1 MFLMIWLI
9 GILVLLKSLAWS
21 YFVPVFQTPDE
32 QAHFTQLSFIVEN
45 KTLLVQTSKNLSL
58 EIAITETLLGT
69 RRDDQGNNNY
79 TYHPEYKNNSL
90 IPLLPLSYR
99 TIYLGHESANYPP
112 AYYVFTVPLYLA
124 TYTQSIYWR
133 IMASRI
139 LPIIFQLFLF
149 ITAYKI
155 GQTIWEDKLR
165 SLVLAIATVFQPM
178 ISFVAAGIHPDN
190 LLNLFCSLM
199 VLISILVIKNKIKIK
214 YLLLLGILMAL
225 SVETKQTVFF
235 FLPAVFAAVIWK
247 KIGMV
252 PALGFLLLPVA
263 AFIFRWNIQ
272 YMPYVGPESPL
283 AGMDFWQYL
292 HFRLPKLAFE
302 MWPWYWGVFKWLGVT
317 LPALWMK
324 IITRIA
330 VISILGLIIKFFRE
344 KRNTLEFKILSFFV
358 ICNFSFIIYMF
369 LWDWRLMQ
377 SMGYSQGLQGRYL
390 FPAIVPQ
397 MALFLVGFWSIG
409 KLVKLEKFAVILS
422 AILMISLNI
431 GSLIF
436 VSKLY

>member
-1 MFLMIWLI
+1 M
-9 GILVLLKSLAWS
+9 
-21 YFVPVFQTPDE
+21 PVFQTPDE
-32 QAHFTQLSFIVEN
+32 QAHFAQLQWYAEN
-45 KTLLVQTSKNLSL
+45 KNLEIDRENNLSL
-58 EIAITETLLGT
+58 EVATAEEILGT
-69 RRDDQGNNNY
+69 RRDGQGNNKY
-79 TYHPEYKNNSL
+79 TYHPQYKNNSP
-90 IPLLPLSYR
+90 IPVMPINYR
-99 TIYLGHESANYPP
+99 TVYIGKEAALYPP
-112 AYYVFTVPLYLA
+112 LYYLLDAPFYLLA
-124 TYTQSIYWR
+124 HSQNLYWR
-133 IMASRI
+133 VMLSRL
-139 LPIIFQLFLF
+139 LPIILNILLFVCSYF
-149 ITAYKI
+149 VGKA
-155 GQTIWEDKLR
+155 IWNDKLK
-165 SLVLAIATVFQPM
+165 STTLAIAVTFQPM
-178 ISFVAAGIHPDN
+178 ISYVSAGIHPDN
-190 LLNLFCSLM
+190 LLNLLCSVM
-199 VLISILVIKNKIKIK
+199 ILISILIIKNKITIK
-214 YLLLLGILMAL
+214 YLFLLGILMFL
-225 SVETKQTVFF
+225 SVETKQTVLF

-247 KIGMV
+247 KLGLI
-252 PALGFLLLPVA
+252 PAFLLLLMPAA

-302 MWPWYWGVFKWLGVT
+302 MWPWYWGVFKWLGVA

-397 MALFLVGFWSIG
+397 MALFLVGFWTIG

-422 AILMISLNI
+422 AILMILLNI
-431 GSLIF
+431 GALFYVSSLY
-436 VSKLY
+436 S